1 VYKFKVQAR
10 NAFGDSLYSESI
22 DLLCATKP
30 AVPLA
35 PTTTTVNDQVVI
47 SWAEPDDMG
56 SPITNYKVFI
66 RQANHV
72 FTQEQVYCEERSQ
85 LILSLKA
92 CTVPLSVIRSS
103 PYNLLL
109 GYEIYAQVQAENFY
123 GISGKSAEGNNALV

>member
-1 VYKFKVQAR
+1 
-10 NAFGDSLYSESI
+10 
-22 DLLCATKP
+22 
-30 AVPLA
+30 
-35 PTTTTVNDQVVI
+35 
-47 SWAEPDDMG
+47 MG

-109 GYEIYAQVQAENFY
+109 GYEIYAQVQAHWFNWCLMRLSPCLSMF
-123 GISGKSAEGNNALV
+123 SSPAEL